1 MDTTHEPTNERQMAA
16 AGNQSSRPQLILD
29 VGGVLAANLTDF
41 WRYAA
46 SAAGLSYSVLRGRY
60 KEQLRT
66 SLWTGE
72 LSEAAF
78 WGWLAEACPLLKTE
92 QAQAALQ
99 SCLKPLPALALLP
112 RWHHIADIHILS
124 NHRAEWLR
132 PWLAPYRNYLTSLTI
147 SSEAGCCKPDPALY
161 RLAAVNLL
169 PGRNTLYVDDAE
181 HNLVPAA
188 ALGWHTLLADPEGY
202 WVNQVEDLLACST

>member
-1 MDTTHEPTNERQMAA
+1 MDTTHERAIDQLKGKDRKQPR
-16 AGNQSSRPQLILD
+16 RPQLILD

-41 WRYAA
+41 WTSAA
-46 SAAGLSYSVLRGRY
+46 SAAGMSYNELRARY
-60 KEQLRT
+60 KQELRT

-78 WGWLAEACPLLKTE
+78 WEWLAEACPLLQTE

-99 SCLKPLPALALLP
+99 NCLKPLPALALLP
-112 RWHHIADIHILS
+112 RWHRIADIHILS

-132 PWLAPYRNYLTSLTI
+132 PWLSQYRSYLTSLTI

-161 RLAAVNLL
+161 RLAAVQLL

-181 HNLVPAA
+181 RNLLPAA
-188 ALGWHTLLADPEGY
+188 ALGWRTLLADPEGH